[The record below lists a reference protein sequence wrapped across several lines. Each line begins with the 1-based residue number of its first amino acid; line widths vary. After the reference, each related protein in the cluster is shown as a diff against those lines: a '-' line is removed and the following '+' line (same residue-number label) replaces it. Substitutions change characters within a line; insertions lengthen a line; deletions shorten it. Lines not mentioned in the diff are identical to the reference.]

1 MNTDFGLAEK
11 IFTEIFY
18 NFIPSWIE
26 RLILAFISMKVLSS
40 ILRLKPHFRFSLIIA
55 LWLIHITTFSQQPAN
70 KRFSFDAKGQSLS
83 LVLDRLAEMAPV
95 NFTYNSADPSFSKK
109 ITYRASNKTFDQILS
124 DILKISGHSSK
135 QIGNQLVVYR
145 IDTPPSEAAVP
156 ENKAVVQPPAQRIDT
171 VLSIVEK
178 PVVLNDTLVLT
189 DTIVKTDT
197 LHIRDTVYLEKE
209 VIRYRRP
216 GFKVMSKNFFKSE
229 PNRNDGL
236 SLAFSYGQY
245 YGGSSCTADPEY
257 SELLALTK
265 ETESMSFRNFSL
277 GGDLNYTRSMWTFSV
292 GMQLTGFSN
301 RFKYNYIQS
310 TGGYYQTD
318 TISWYY
324 NIIDEDT
331 TWIAVTDSSYLPL
344 DKEEVSY
351 NQLNRLGFLDLQA
364 GLAYSYYAN
373 ESFRLYLK
381 AAFSYSFLI
390 YSDGILLQ
398 DKPGFP
404 GIDYSEVDFAQGL
417 FSYQF
422 GTGISYIAG
431 NSFDIFA
438 EAAYKSYSSK
448 LINDY
453 PIDKRYFGIGL
464 KIGLIYYF

>member
-1 MNTDFGLAEK
+1 
-11 IFTEIFY
+11 
-18 NFIPSWIE
+18 
-26 RLILAFISMKVLSS
+26 MKVLSS
-40 ILRLKPHFRFSLIIA
+40 VLRLKPDKKVLFILSF
-55 LWLIHITTFSQQPAN
+55 WLIHLSAISQQHAN
-70 KRFSFDAKGQSLS
+70 RHYSFDAKGQSLTV
-83 LVLDRLAEMAPV
+83 VLGRLAQLSPV

-109 ITYRASNKTFDQILS
+109 INYRATNKPFDQILS
-124 DILKISGHSSK
+124 DILKLSGHSSR

-145 IDTPPSEAAVP
+145 LDNPPAEA
-156 ENKAVVQPPAQRIDT
+156 VQPEKETPGLPPVARIDT
-171 VLSIVEK
+171 VLSVVER
-178 PVVLNDTLVLT
+178 PVILTDTLVLT
-189 DTIVKTDT
+189 DTVVRTDT
-197 LHIRDTVYLEKE
+197 LHLHDTVYLEKE

-216 GFKVMSKNFFKSE
+216 GLKNSAKNFFKFE

-245 YGGSSCTADPEY
+245 YGGSSCSAGSEY
-257 SELLALTK
+257 AELLALTK
-265 ETESMSFRNFSL
+265 ETESMSFRNYAL
-277 GGDLNYTRSMWTFSV
+277 GSDLNYTKSKWTFSA
-292 GMQLTGFSN
+292 GLQLSGFSN

-324 NIIDEDT
+324 NIIEEDT

-344 DKEEVSY
+344 DKQEVYY

-364 GLAYSYYAN
+364 GLTYSYFAN

-381 AAFSYSFLI
+381 AAFSYSFLV
-390 YSDGILLQ
+390 YRDGILLQ

-404 GIDYSEVDFAQGL
+404 GIEYSETDFVKGL
-417 FSYQF
+417 YSYQF

-431 NSFDIFA
+431 NSIDLFA
-438 EAAYKSYSSK
+438 ELSYKSYSSK

-464 KIGLIYYF
+464 KVGLIFYF

>member
-1 MNTDFGLAEK
+1 
-11 IFTEIFY
+11 
-18 NFIPSWIE
+18 
-26 RLILAFISMKVLSS
+26 MKVLSS
-40 ILRLKPHFRFSLIIA
+40 ILHLKPDFRVSLILA
-55 LWLIHITTFSQQPAN
+55 FWLIHLTTFSQQPAN
-70 KRFSFDAKGQSLS
+70 KRYAFEAKGQSLS
-83 LVLDRLAEMAPV
+83 VVLDRLSELAPV

-109 ITYRASNKTFDQILS
+109 ITYRASNKTFEQILS
-124 DILKISGHSSK
+124 DILKISGHNSR

-145 IDTPPSEAAVP
+145 IDAPPSEA
-156 ENKAVVQPPAQRIDT
+156 VVQESETSGLPPAPRIDT

-178 PVVLNDTLVLT
+178 PVILNDTLVLT

-197 LHIRDTVYLEKE
+197 LLVRDTVYLEKE

-216 GFKVMSKNFFKSE
+216 GLKIFSKDFFKSE

-245 YGGSSCTADPEY
+245 YGGSSCTAGPEY

-277 GGDLNYTRSMWTFSV
+277 GSDLNYTMSKWTFSA
-292 GMQLTGFSN
+292 GLQLTGFSN
-301 RFKYNYIQS
+301 RFQYNYIQS

-324 NIIDEDT
+324 NIIEEDT

-364 GLAYSYYAN
+364 GVTYSYFSN

-404 GIDYSEVDFAQGL
+404 GIDYSEVDFARGL

-422 GTGISYIAG
+422 GTGISYMAG
-431 NSFDIFA
+431 NSFDVFA

-453 PIDKRYFGIGL
+453 PIDKRYFGVGL
-464 KIGLIYYF
+464 KLGLIYYF